1 MDYAA
6 IKTAVQKPK
15 KKRLN
20 SKYSERERYFIG
32 KYAAINGATA
42 VVRKFKKSYPHL
54 NFGESWYDIYD
65 INIKKLS
72 RQKEALSK

>member
-1 MDYAA
+1 MLLLTHLFRNPR
-6 IKTAVQKPK
+6 K
-15 KKRLN
+15 N
-20 SKYSERERYFIG
+20 SKYTERERYFIG
-32 KYAAINGATA
+32 LYAAINGAAA